1 VVHTLGADSTDDV
14 PANNSIANTNFAV
27 TNYIYARDNGTPA
40 GSTSNGPDGFEAGN
54 LFDIW
59 NQQEL
64 KGIDVRMLGGANGTA
79 VGTEVFVKLYSVDTT
94 TGDFVFESESDPL
107 IVSAADLNV
116 NKMLALNVPVT
127 LQPNT
132 TYLAVIG
139 SGGTGL
145 RVVNAG
151 TSSPQTSF
159 FFDYADQTWYYQTST
174 PWVRLNFDPSIGV
187 DENTAVIGA
196 VVYPNPANDVLNIKA
211 DFKGASSVQGAIYNN
226 QGAVVAALNFTPNN
240 GVQNQ
245 QVAVGDFAPGLY
257 VVKLQSEEG
266 VVTKHFVKK

>member
-1 VVHTLGADSTDDV
+1 
-14 PANNSIANTNFAV
+14 
-27 TNYIYARDNGTPA
+27 
-40 GSTSNGPDGFEAGN
+40 
-54 LFDIW
+54 
-59 NQQEL
+59 
-64 KGIDVRMLGGANGTA
+64 
-79 VGTEVFVKLYSVDTT
+79 
-94 TGDFVFESESDPL
+94 
-107 IVSAADLNV
+107 
-116 NKMLALNVPVT
+116 
-127 LQPNT
+127 
-132 TYLAVIG
+132 
-139 SGGTGL
+139 
-145 RVVNAG
+145 VNAG